1 MASMAPI
8 QSSCQSTPR
17 RDGSVFS
24 DLTAGSRSRCC
35 RRRTHLLRFAQSLC
49 VAHQTSN
56 PQTALSSEAG
66 QNATQD
72 LQAKLIAFLKHWR
85 YDQYAIVA
93 ELGTCIAFK

>member
-1 MASMAPI
+1 M
-8 QSSCQSTPR
+8 
-17 RDGSVFS
+17 
-24 DLTAGSRSRCC
+24 
-35 RRRTHLLRFAQSLC
+35 
-49 VAHQTSN
+49 SN

-93 ELGTCIAFK
+93 ELGTCIAFKLASQR